1 MSRLTIARI
10 LIAIGLVVGIESL
23 WATFGH
29 IGDPLFTLPEAFGG
43 GTTHAWYH
51 VLRETMGDIGTIAV
65 LILLFFGP
73 AKFRNASTWWVALIL
88 MIGYYSPFWVGMPFN
103 SALAAPTIE
112 AEIRHI
118 VQAAIPL
125 FALFLARKD
134 FDA

>member
-10 LIAIGLVVGIESL
+10 LIAIGFIVGIESL

-51 VLRETMGDIGTIAV
+51 ALREAMGDVATIVV
-65 LILLFFGP
+65 LLLLFFGP
-73 AKFRNASTWWVALIL
+73 SRFRNSSTWWVALIL
-88 MIGYYSPFWVGMPFN
+88 MIGYYSPFWIGMPFN
-103 SALAAPTIE
+103 SALAAPTLE

-125 FALFLARKD
+125 SALFLARKD
-134 FDA
+134 FVS

>member
-1 MSRLTIARI
+1 MSRLTIARV

-29 IGDPLFTLPEAFGG
+29 IGDPLFTLPAAFGG
-43 GTTHAWYH
+43 GTKHAWYH
-51 VLRETMGDIGTIAV
+51 ALREAMGDIGTIAV

-73 AKFRNASTWWVALIL
+73 AKFRNSSTWWVALIL

-103 SALAAPTIE
+103 SALAAPTLE

-125 FALFLARKD
+125 SALFLARKD
-134 FDA
+134 FVA

>member
-65 LILLFFGP
+65 LILLCFGP